1 MHQVQPGQAP
11 MQFNALLLATRV
23 NYNHGQ
29 VAQGGPIMQ
38 RMQPPFLGQRE

>member
-11 MQFNALLLATRV
+11 MQFNAPLLATGV
-23 NYNHGQ
+23 NYNHEQ
-29 VAQGGPIMQ
+29 EAQGGPIMQ